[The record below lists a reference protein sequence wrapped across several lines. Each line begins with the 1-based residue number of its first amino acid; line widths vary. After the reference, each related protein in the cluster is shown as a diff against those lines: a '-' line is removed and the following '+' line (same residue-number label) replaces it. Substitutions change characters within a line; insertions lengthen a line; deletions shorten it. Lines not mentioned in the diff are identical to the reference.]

1 MKRKDKHITPP
12 RLAERFLLWFLKKDL
27 AEEVLGDL
35 DEKFYSQLKNK
46 SPGKAKRNYWFQV
59 FNYLRPF
66 ALRAFST
73 TNKNWSNFLTMLKH
87 NLLISYRSFMRFK
100 STFFINLT
108 GLASGLACTLL
119 IYLWVMDE
127 MKIDRFH
134 EKGDRIYQVLQ
145 HNRWGSS
152 VQTMTN
158 TPRLLASSLKEEF
171 PEVESSVSLNDDWA
185 DTPGVVSFGETKFKA
200 KDNQIDPDFFKIFS
214 FQLLQ
219 GNPNNP
225 IPDTKSVLIS
235 DQLAARLF
243 EEGADVVGQTIHW
256 DQYDMSGNYLITG
269 VFEAPPTH
277 SSKQFELLFSEELLV
292 ERNSDYA
299 GWESNNDRT
308 FLLLK
313 EGTDIAAFNSKI
325 ENYLKTKNDGEKNT
339 LSVQNFGDRYLYGT
353 FVNAQQAGGR
363 IVYVR
368 LFSLVALFI
377 LIIACINFMNL
388 TTAKASNRMK
398 EIGVKKAIGAGRK
411 TLASQY
417 LSESLLLS
425 FTGLLVALVITNL
438 FLAQFNEITGKQLVF
453 TLDPTLVIGAL
464 VITIITGLLSGSYPA
479 LYLSGLHPIAMLKGK
494 LKQTFGD
501 TWLRKGLVIFQFA
514 ISAVLITAV
523 MVVSQQID
531 YIQSKNLGYN
541 KDNLLRFDYVTTEDP
556 GFRAFIQELKAIPG
570 IVNAAGAVDDAT
582 GEHGGTSNV
591 SWSGKEAGSRTYFE
605 ILNVGYDFLETMNI
619 EMAAGRSY
627 ETGRDIGGRS
637 KIIFNEA
644 AIKAM
649 GLKDPIGKTVQIQG
663 EQSEVIGVVKDFHF
677 QSMYKN
683 IAPLYIQLGK
693 ELEYTLIRLRPENI
707 SETMAAIEEVYDAHL
722 DGVPFD
728 FTFIDADYDN
738 MYRQEQS
745 ISALAR
751 YFAGIAI
758 VISCLGLLGLTA
770 FTAEKRSKEVGIRK
784 VLGSGSWR
792 IVYLLSSDFT
802 RMILVALM
810 IGLPISYFVAKE
822 WIQNFAYGIDLGISQ
837 FLFVA
842 ILTIGIAWLAVGLQT
857 MKAAN
862 ANPVDALR
870 SE

>member
-1 MKRKDKHITPP
+1 MKKKNDHITPP
-12 RLAERFLLWFLKKDL
+12 RLAERFLLWFLKGDL

-35 DEKFYSQLKNK
+35 EEKFFSTLDNG
-46 SPGKAKRNYWFQV
+46 SISKAKRNYWFQV

-66 ALRAFST
+66 ALKVFSGQHHM
-73 TNKNWSNFLTMLKH
+73 SNFLTMLKH

-100 STFFINLT
+100 STFFINLI

-127 MKIDRFH
+127 MKMDRFH

-145 HNRWGSS
+145 HNRWGTE
-152 VQTMTN
+152 VQTMSN
-158 TPRLLASSLKEEF
+158 TPRLLASSLKAEF
-171 PEVESSVSLNDDWA
+171 PEVELSVSVNDDWA
-185 DTPGVVSFGETKFKA
+185 DTPGVVGFGKTKFKA
-200 KDNQIDPDFFKIFS
+200 KDNQIDPDFFRIFS
-214 FQLLQ
+214 YRLLQ
-219 GNPNNP
+219 GNPDNP

-235 DQLAARLF
+235 DKLAAKLF
-243 EEGADVVGQTIHW
+243 KEGEDAVGQIIQW
-256 DQYDMSGNYLITG
+256 DQYDMSGNYLVTG
-269 VFEAPPTH
+269 VFEAPPKA

-313 EGTDIAAFNSKI
+313 KGTDPAAFNSKI
-325 ENYLKTKNDGEKNT
+325 ENYLKTKNDWAKNT
-339 LSVQNFGDRYLYGT
+339 LSIQNFGDRYLYGS
-353 FVNAQQAGGR
+353 FVNAEQAGGR

-377 LIIACINFMNL
+377 LGIACINFMNL

-398 EIGVKKAIGAGRK
+398 EIGVKKAIGAKRN
-411 TLASQY
+411 TLVSQY

-425 FTGLLVALVITNL
+425 FLGLLVALLITQL
-438 FLAQFNEITGKQLVF
+438 SLGQFNAITGKQLVF
-453 TLDPTLVIGAL
+453 SFEPRLVVGAL

-494 LKQTFGD
+494 MKQTFGD
-501 TWLRKGLVIFQFA
+501 TWIRKGLVIFQFT

-541 KDNLLRFDYVTTEDP
+541 KDNLLRFDYVTQEGP
-556 GFRAFIQELKAIPG
+556 GFRAFIQELKSIPG

-591 SWSGKEAGSRTYFE
+591 SWPEKEEGTRTYFE

-627 ETGRDIGGRS
+627 VPGRDVGGRS

-644 AIKAM
+644 AIEAM

-663 EQSEVIGVVKDFHF
+663 ERSEVIGVVKDFHF
-677 QSMYKN
+677 QTMYQD
-683 IAPLYIQLGK
+683 IAPLYLQLGK
-693 ELEYTLIRLRPENI
+693 ELEYTLIRLRPENL
-707 SETMAAIEEVYDAHL
+707 SETIAAIEEVYEAHL
-722 DGVPFD
+722 NGVPFD
-728 FTFIDADYDN
+728 FTFIDSDYDN

-745 ISALAR
+745 ISALAK

-758 VISCLGLLGLTA
+758 IISCLGLLGLTA
-770 FTAEKRSKEVGIRK
+770 FTAEKRSKEIGIRK
-784 VLGSGSWR
+784 VLGSGNWR
-792 IVYLLSSDFT
+792 IIYLLSSDFT
-802 RMILVALM
+802 RMIAVALM
-810 IGLPISYFVAKE
+810 IGLPISYYIARV
-822 WIQNFAYGIDLGISQ
+822 WMQNFAYGIDLKVSQ
-837 FLFVA
+837 FLLVG
-842 ILTIGIAWLAVGLQT
+842 ILTIGIAWLAVGWQT

-862 ANPVDALR
+862 ANPVDSLR
-870 SE
+870 NE